1 MGLTWDNVAEGLRKM
16 AWYVEQAGLWYTI
29 ASDKPVT
36 EDFISFVKERIY
48 DTYGPW
54 QK

>member
-1 MGLTWDNVAEGLRKM
+1 M

-36 EDFISFVKERIY
+36 DDFISFVKERIY